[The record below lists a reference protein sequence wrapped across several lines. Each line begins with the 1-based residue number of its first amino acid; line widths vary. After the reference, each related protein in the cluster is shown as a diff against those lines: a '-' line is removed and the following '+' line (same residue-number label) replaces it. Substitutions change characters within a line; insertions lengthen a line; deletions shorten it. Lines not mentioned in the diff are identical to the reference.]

1 MPDLENLPL
10 NPWLLAGS
18 ALALVALIFYIGRWV
33 GDVNAFKSGTV
44 VGLLKDIR
52 DDIKTL
58 LDRVP
63 PIHIAR
69 TSPLRLTELG
79 EAVSKALDGPVW
91 MQTVADELAE
101 RIGAGDMSPYDI
113 QEFCLSY
120 MREDFDPTH
129 DQGELIKRCA
139 YDNGLSH
146 QQVLEVLAIE
156 LRDRLLAAF
165 PQGQAS
171 AST

>member
-1 MPDLENLPL
+1 MPDFENLPL

-63 PIHIAR
+63 PVHIAR
-69 TSPLRLTELG
+69 ASPLRLTELG
-79 EAVSKALDGPVW
+79 EAVSKALDARVW
-91 MQTVADELAE
+91 MQAVADELAE
-101 RIGAGDMSPYDI
+101 RVGAGDMSPYDI

-120 MREDFDPTH
+120 MREDFDPTV

-146 QQVLEVLAIE
+146 QQVLEVLALE
-156 LRDRLLAAF
+156 LRDRLLSTF
-165 PQGQAS
+165 PQRQAP
-171 AST
+171 AS